1 MATPALVPSGAF
13 GPFSRRLLW
22 VGTTACAG
30 VIAIASGEGRE
41 PAAWLGCGMGLVLA
55 FYATR
60 LPAGIARTTAWGLS
74 LVVAS
79 LGAAGGSRGPAAC
92 AAIGLFTCVSAAVVA
107 NARMPSSGGMVP
119 VTRRAATPWVVVL
132 AVVGW
137 LSIVAFVSPPQRAVA
152 WLVDHADA
160 WGWVALAIGA
170 GVLVGSTERAL
181 RRRHLELDVR
191 ARGLAARSFLVTWS
205 VACVLAT
212 ICGPFEAEGAA
223 RAGLAVGAAGVAL
236 AALHPDAARVA
247 RVGRRIV
254 TLSLLG
260 GGLVLAAAGA
270 VSGRADPWFATFVA
284 VAIALGVGS
293 MASRVEA
300 PLRPA
305 GGVWLDAFAQAAR
318 EAVRADPEDAIRQAL
333 LALRAPLGLDL
344 PSPELW
350 TFAPVR
356 RSIVDAAGYLHERD
370 TELPRDL
377 LEVTGGEPFGT
388 LRTELLEALEV
399 RRPDLRPLRAWMTDR
414 GALVATLVAADGEV
428 DGVLLLP
435 AGRRAEPL
443 ALEEVLA
450 LKDVALTLAKAC
462 RARGTVLRLLARGR
476 DADARAAAAEEAV
489 GRFEQERA
497 VHASRHALVAA
508 RLARPAFVGQY
519 AAASRLAVDALEGR
533 TALSAPVVL
542 VGPSGVDPVPY
553 LARAHSV
560 GARKEAPFVVV
571 DGAGAREQDAAA
583 AARWSDPTESPLA
596 LADGG
601 MLVLL
606 DAGALP
612 EHAQKLI
619 ARAVVE
625 RRAPWAAASRKPLDV
640 QLALTCVG
648 AAGLESVGLDAWRDR
663 VDPALR
669 AALAEAFDAVVEL
682 PRLADRPEDFRA
694 ILTDRLAR
702 EGMRTRGRPVGIE
715 PAAYARLTEYEF
727 PGDDVELSAMVHAL
741 VASCEKDM
749 VRVAD
754 VMRLGP
760 MAPPAAD
767 ERNGPASQAKRQQK
781 DPLSA

>member
-1 MATPALVPSGAF
+1 MLTPASVPF
-13 GPFSRRLLW
+13 GPFGPLSRRLLW

-41 PAAWLGCGMGLVLA
+41 PAAWLGCGLALVLS
-55 FYATR
+55 FHATR
-60 LPAGIARTTAWGLS
+60 LPAGIARTMMWALS

-79 LGAAGGSRGPAAC
+79 LGAVAGSHGAAAC
-92 AAIGLFTCVSAAVVA
+92 AAIGLFTCVSGAVVA

-119 VTRRAATPWVVVL
+119 VARRAAGPWVVLL

-137 LSIVAFVSPPQRAVA
+137 LSIVAFVSPPQRAIA

-160 WGWVALAIGA
+160 WGWGALAVGA

-205 VACVLAT
+205 VTCVLAT
-212 ICGPFEAEGAA
+212 VCGPFEAESAA
-223 RAGLAVGAAGVAL
+223 RAGVAVGAAGVAL

-254 TLSLLG
+254 TLALLG
-260 GGLVLAAAGA
+260 GGLVLAAAAA

-284 VAIALGVGS
+284 VAVALGTGS

-305 GGVWLDAFAQAAR
+305 GGLWLDAFAQGAR
-318 EAVRADPEDAIRQAL
+318 EAARADPEDAIRQAL

-350 TFAPVR
+350 TFSPVR
-356 RSIVDAAGYLHERD
+356 RSVVDAAGYLHERE

-388 LRTELLEALEV
+388 LRTEVLEALEV
-399 RRPDLRPLRAWMTDR
+399 RRPDLRSLRAWMTDR

-450 LKDVALTLAKAC
+450 LKEVALALAKAC
-462 RARGTVLRLLARGR
+462 RARGTVSRLLARGR

-489 GRFEQERA
+489 GRLEQERA
-497 VHASRHALVAA
+497 VHASRHAFAAA
-508 RLARPAFVGQY
+508 RLARPALIGPY
-519 AAASRLAVDALEGR
+519 AAASRLALDALEGR
-533 TALSAPVVL
+533 TALSAPIAL

-560 GARKEAPFVVV
+560 GARKDAPFVVV
-571 DGAGAREQDAAA
+571 DGASAREQDAA
-583 AARWSDPTESPLA
+583 RWADPTESPLA
-596 LADGG
+596 HADGG

-612 EHAQKLI
+612 GSAQRMI
-619 ARAVVE
+619 ARALAD
-625 RRAPWAAASRKPLDV
+625 RRAPWSGTERKPLDV
-640 QLALTCVG
+640 QLAITSVG
-648 AAGLESVGLDAWRDR
+648 LAGLDAWRDR
-663 VDPALR
+663 IDPALR
-669 AALAEAFDAVVEL
+669 AAVSDAFDALVEL

-727 PGDDVELSAMVHAL
+727 PGDDVELSAIVHAL

-754 VMRLGP
+754 VTRIGSLAAKDGP
-760 MAPPAAD
+760 FPGA
-767 ERNGPASQAKRQQK
+767 ASQAKRQK